1 MSLSLKE
8 QIQEDMKTALRAREK
23 QRLGAIRLII
33 AAIKQRE
40 IDERI
45 SLDDT
50 QVVAVLEKMIKQRR
64 DSHSQYAQA
73 GRQDLADQEAF
84 EIQVIQTYMPQ
95 PLSEAELGEL
105 IEAAVKES
113 GASSPKDMGK
123 VMGILKP
130 RIQGRADMQVISTK
144 VKQRLSG

>member
-123 VMGILKP
+123 VMGILKH

-144 VKQRLSG
+144 VKQRLSV

>member
-1 MSLSLKE
+1 
-8 QIQEDMKTALRAREK
+8 MKTALRAREK

-50 QVVAVLEKMIKQRR
+50 QVIAVLEKMIKQRR

-73 GRQDLADQEAF
+73 GRHDLADQEAF
-84 EIQVIQTYMPQ
+84 EIQVIQAYMPQ

>member
-50 QVVAVLEKMIKQRR
+50 QVIAVLEKMIKQRR

-73 GRQDLADQEAF
+73 GRHDLADQEAF
-84 EIQVIQTYMPQ
+84 EIAVIQAYMPQ